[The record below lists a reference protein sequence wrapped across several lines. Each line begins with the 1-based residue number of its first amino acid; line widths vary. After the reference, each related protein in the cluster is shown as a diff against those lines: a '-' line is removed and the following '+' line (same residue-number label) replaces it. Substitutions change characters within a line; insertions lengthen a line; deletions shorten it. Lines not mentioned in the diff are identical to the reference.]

1 MNKRQKQVQQ
11 SLLNSEIDVLNALEE
26 SYQKALNDING
37 VIAKLLARKDTENLQ
52 AIIYQLK
59 YQRLLKSEIEGFLNA
74 LHTQNYQLIDDYL
87 KDSYITAH
95 IGTLFDLQGQ
105 GVPLILPLNQEQMI
119 SAITL
124 NSKLSEPLYNSLG
137 YDVEHLKINVVSEI
151 SRGIAQRL
159 SYAEMARNLS
169 AKTKLPMKRTLN
181 IARTEGHRIQQE
193 ATYNLQIRAKEK
205 KYAPHFEFNK
215 LDSYA
220 FYTPNDTGTGARFKG
235 VCLLDLAILDG
246 TKLPAIAHDSI
257 MFTNIEDQTAIDI
270 VKIYSTKTTK
280 QIFVC
285 IEKPSRYN
293 EKNDD
298 GSIVNIAIANKCIQ
312 LGENGKAL
320 FGRQRDKVEENPE

>member
-11 SLLNSEIDVLNALEE
+11 SLLNSEIDVLNALEK

-105 GVPLILPLNQEQMI
+105 GVPLILPLDQEQMI

-159 SYAEMARNLS
+159 TYAEMARNLS
-169 AKTKLPMKRTLN
+169 AKTKLPMKRTFN

-193 ATYNLQIRAKEK
+193 ATYNLQIKAVQKGAKIFK
-205 KYAPHFEFNK
+205 QWDST
-215 LDSYA
+215 LDRK
-220 FYTPNDTGTGARFKG
+220 TRPTHRE
-235 VCLLDLAILDG
+235 LDG
-246 TKLPAIAHDSI
+246 
-257 MFTNIEDQTAIDI
+257 
-270 VKIYSTKTTK
+270 
-280 QIFVC
+280 QIIGV
-285 IEKPSRYN
+285 
-293 EKNDD
+293 NDYFHSS
-298 GSIVNIAIANKCIQ
+298 G
-312 LGENGKAL
+312 GGKAL
-320 FGRQRDKVEENPE
+320 YPGGFGDPKEDCNCRCCLVQVAEWELSDDAFTKMNGETGGLQHFESIDDYNKFKKKFWEVTK

>member
-159 SYAEMARNLS
+159 TYAEMARNLS
-169 AKTKLPMKRTLN
+169 AKTKLPMKRTFN

-193 ATYNLQIRAKEK
+193 ATYNLQARAIK
-205 KYAPHFEFNK
+205 KGAKIFK
-215 LDSYA
+215 QWDSTLDRK
-220 FYTPNDTGTGARFKG
+220 TRPTHRE
-235 VCLLDLAILDG
+235 LDG
-246 TKLPAIAHDSI
+246 QMIG
-257 MFTNIEDQTAIDI
+257 
-270 VKIYSTKTTK
+270 V
-280 QIFVC
+280 
-285 IEKPSRYN
+285 
-293 EKNDD
+293 NDYFHSS
-298 GSIVNIAIANKCIQ
+298 G
-312 LGENGKAL
+312 GGKAL
-320 FGRQRDKVEENPE
+320 YPGGFDDPKEDCNCRCCLVQVAEWELSDDAFTKMNGETNELQHFESIDDYNKFKKKFWEVTK

>member
-151 SRGIAQRL
+151 SRGIVQRL
-159 SYAEMARNLS
+159 TYAEMARNLS
-169 AKTKLPMKRTLN
+169 AKTKLPMKRTFN

-193 ATYNLQIRAKEK
+193 ATYNLQARAKEK
-205 KYAPHFEFNK
+205 GAKIFK
-215 LDSYA
+215 QWDSTLDRK
-220 FYTPNDTGTGARFKG
+220 TRPTHRE
-235 VCLLDLAILDG
+235 LDG
-246 TKLPAIAHDSI
+246 QMIG
-257 MFTNIEDQTAIDI
+257 
-270 VKIYSTKTTK
+270 V
-280 QIFVC
+280 
-285 IEKPSRYN
+285 
-293 EKNDD
+293 NDYFHSS
-298 GSIVNIAIANKCIQ
+298 G
-312 LGENGKAL
+312 GGKAL
-320 FGRQRDKVEENPE
+320 YPGGFGDPKEDCNCRCCLVQVAEWELSDDAFTKMNGVTNELQHFESIDDYNQFKKKFWEVTK

>member
-11 SLLNSEIDVLNALEE
+11 SLLNSEIDVLNTLEK

-59 YQRLLKSEIEGFLNA
+59 YQKFLKSEIEGFLNA

-124 NSKLSEPLYNSLG
+124 NSKLSAPLYNTLG
-137 YDVEHLKINVVSEI
+137 YNIDYLKISVMAEL

-169 AKTKLPMKRTLN
+169 ATTKVDFNKTFR

-193 ATYNLQIRAKEK
+193 ATYNLQARAKEK
-205 KYAPHFEFNK
+205 GAKIFK
-215 LDSYA
+215 QWDSTLDKK
-220 FYTPNDTGTGARFKG
+220 TRPTHRE
-235 VCLLDLAILDG
+235 LDG
-246 TKLPAIAHDSI
+246 QMIG
-257 MFTNIEDQTAIDI
+257 
-270 VKIYSTKTTK
+270 V
-280 QIFVC
+280 
-285 IEKPSRYN
+285 
-293 EKNDD
+293 NDYFHSS
-298 GSIVNIAIANKCIQ
+298 G
-312 LGENGKAL
+312 GGKAL
-320 FGRQRDKVEENPE
+320 YPGGFGDPKEDCNCRCCLVQVAEWELSDDAFTKMNGVTNELQHFESIDDYNKFKKKFWEVTK

>member
-159 SYAEMARNLS
+159 TYAEMARNLS
-169 AKTKLPMKRTLN
+169 AKTKLSKNRTLN

-193 ATYNLQIRAKEK
+193 ATYNLQIRAVQKGAK
-205 KYAPHFEFNK
+205 IFKQWDST
-215 LDSYA
+215 LDRK
-220 FYTPNDTGTGARFKG
+220 TRPTHRE
-235 VCLLDLAILDG
+235 LDG
-246 TKLPAIAHDSI
+246 QMIG
-257 MFTNIEDQTAIDI
+257 
-270 VKIYSTKTTK
+270 V
-280 QIFVC
+280 
-285 IEKPSRYN
+285 
-293 EKNDD
+293 NDYFHSS
-298 GSIVNIAIANKCIQ
+298 G
-312 LGENGKAL
+312 GGKAL
-320 FGRQRDKVEENPE
+320 YPGGFGDPKEDCNCRCCLVQVAEWELSDDAFTKMNGETGELQHFESIDDYNKFKKKFWEVTK

>member
-11 SLLNSEIDVLNALEE
+11 SLLNSEIDVIKQLER

-159 SYAEMARNLS
+159 TYAEMARNLS
-169 AKTKLPMKRTLN
+169 AKTNLPMKRTKL

-193 ATYNLQIRAKEK
+193 ATYNLQIRAVQKGAK
-205 KYAPHFEFNK
+205 IFKQWDST
-215 LDSYA
+215 LDRK
-220 FYTPNDTGTGARFKG
+220 TRPTHRE
-235 VCLLDLAILDG
+235 LDG
-246 TKLPAIAHDSI
+246 
-257 MFTNIEDQTAIDI
+257 QTIG
-270 VKIYSTKTTK
+270 VTEY
-280 QIFVC
+280 
-285 IEKPSRYN
+285 Y
-293 EKNDD
+293 KN
-298 GSIVNIAIANKCIQ
+298 S
-312 LGENGKAL
+312 NGKAL
-320 FGRQRDKVEENPE
+320 YPGGFGDPKEDCNCRCCLVQVAEWELSDDAFTKMNGVTNELQHFESIDDYNRFKKKFWEVTK

>member
-11 SLLNSEIDVLNALEE
+11 SLLNSEIDVIKQLER

-105 GVPLILPLNQEQMI
+105 GVPLILPLDQEQMI

-151 SRGIAQRL
+151 SRGIAQRF

-169 AKTKLPMKRTLN
+169 ATTKVDFNKTFR

-193 ATYNLQIRAKEK
+193 ATYNLQARAKEK
-205 KYAPHFEFNK
+205 GAKIFK
-215 LDSYA
+215 QWDSTLDRK
-220 FYTPNDTGTGARFKG
+220 TRPTHRE
-235 VCLLDLAILDG
+235 LDG
-246 TKLPAIAHDSI
+246 QMIG
-257 MFTNIEDQTAIDI
+257 
-270 VKIYSTKTTK
+270 V
-280 QIFVC
+280 
-285 IEKPSRYN
+285 
-293 EKNDD
+293 NDYFHSS
-298 GSIVNIAIANKCIQ
+298 G
-312 LGENGKAL
+312 GGKAL
-320 FGRQRDKVEENPE
+320 YPGGFGDPKEDCNCRCCLVQVAEWELSDDAFTKMNGVTNELQHFESIDDYNKFKKKFWEVTK

>member
-1 MNKRQKQVQQ
+1 M
-11 SLLNSEIDVLNALEE
+11 LNALEE

-159 SYAEMARNLS
+159 SYAEIARNLS
-169 AKTKLPMKRTLN
+169 AITKVIFNKTLR
-181 IARTEGHRIQQE
+181 IVRTEGHRIQQE
-193 ATYNLQIRAKEK
+193 STYNLQLQALQKGAKILK
-205 KYAPHFEFNK
+205 QWDST
-215 LDSYA
+215 LDMK
-220 FYTPNDTGTGARFKG
+220 TRPTHRE
-235 VCLLDLAILDG
+235 LDG
-246 TKLPAIAHDSI
+246 
-257 MFTNIEDQTAIDI
+257 
-270 VKIYSTKTTK
+270 
-280 QIFVC
+280 QIIGV
-285 IEKPSRYN
+285 
-293 EKNDD
+293 NDYFHSS
-298 GSIVNIAIANKCIQ
+298 G
-312 LGENGKAL
+312 GGKAL
-320 FGRQRDKVEENPE
+320 YPGGFGDPKEDCNCRCCLVQVAEWELSDDAFTKMNGETGELQYFESIDDYNKFKKKFWEVTK

>member
-159 SYAEMARNLS
+159 TYAEMARNLS
-169 AKTKLPMKRTLN
+169 AKTKLPMKRTFN

-193 ATYNLQIRAKEK
+193 ATYNLQARAIK
-205 KYAPHFEFNK
+205 KGAKIFK
-215 LDSYA
+215 QWDSTLDRK
-220 FYTPNDTGTGARFKG
+220 TRPTHRE
-235 VCLLDLAILDG
+235 LDG
-246 TKLPAIAHDSI
+246 
-257 MFTNIEDQTAIDI
+257 QI
-270 VKIYSTKTTK
+270 VS
-280 QIFVC
+280 V
-285 IEKPSRYN
+285 
-293 EKNDD
+293 NDYFHSS
-298 GSIVNIAIANKCIQ
+298 G
-312 LGENGKAL
+312 GGKAL
-320 FGRQRDKVEENPE
+320 YPGGFGDPKEDCNCRCCLVQVAEWELSDDAFTKMNGVTNELQHFESIDDYNQFKKKFWEVTK